1 MKQGLGS
8 ESRRVRR
15 GMISRSTTFNDPWLA
30 ALQLALFDPA
40 GRAGIDVPRFAVGR
54 RDVTATGLE
63 RS

>member
-1 MKQGLGS
+1 
-8 ESRRVRR
+8 
-15 GMISRSTTFNDPWLA
+15 MISRSTTFNDPWLA